1 MRVAATSEPIM
12 LLPRC
17 VIIAGCV
24 DGPGAVVCGE
34 SVSLRALGWTA
45 WFSGP
50 GRDPS
55 QARMPG
61 CPFFAGPAVAGRW

>member
-1 MRVAATSEPIM
+1 MKRLCCAQPRSPRYRRRVAVTGDPIM
-12 LLPRC
+12 LLPRW

-34 SVSLRALGWTA
+34 SVSLRALGWTV

-50 GRDPS
+50 GRKPS
-55 QARMPG
+55 
-61 CPFFAGPAVAGRW
+61 